1 MSNRAWRQC
10 RVAGWLLGASL
21 LSVAGLAGGCS
32 KPKPAGEAQQAPKYE
47 VADDDSA
54 DAQPDAPPPLTP
66 DLAPA
71 AARPPLADSPAPAAP
86 AAVAPAPAADSA
98 GGEVPQTNPL
108 PQPPALAGEQLDTLA
123 IPDGSP
129 QELMQ
134 FIQQLGNRLV
144 AIQTQ
149 IQQGGATPAA
159 MRPALE
165 AMLEAANR
173 VLAAEVDEATRKQA
187 VESKAGALLM
197 LSQVAPDPSWGTQ
210 IREFATS
217 VAADPSPAIAIEG
230 RTILLGIL
238 VGEITHGR
246 SQDVDALIAQVKTL
260 LADDQRNASV
270 LAVTQQAFMALRRVG
285 REEEAREVFGLIANA
300 FHDHADPQLATEADN
315 MLEQIALMDLQIE
328 TKLND
333 VLLKRD
339 GASAAF
345 TDAVTQALQRPN
357 PGAVALERI
366 GSCLPQLE
374 QSGNYELAA
383 KVCELIQAAYKNST
397 SPQVREFAIQ
407 KTDITMRRLNLL
419 GKPLALAGTQLDG
432 APLDAAPYQGQ
443 VLLVA
448 FWASAAPSCK
458 RDLLTVKT
466 LYDKYHAQGF
476 DVLGVCLDQDTAT
489 ANAFVSENQLPWVNI
504 ANSKLAEQCGVEMIP
519 YLLLIDRQGN
529 VVDLFVAGSAL
540 DAKLADML
548 GSAPG
553 AAPAQDPGA
562 APAQDPGAT
571 PAQDPGA
578 AGTP

>member
-1 MSNRAWRQC
+1 
-10 RVAGWLLGASL
+10 LLGASL

-32 KPKPAGEAQQAPKYE
+32 KPKPADEAQQAPKYE

-54 DAQPDAPPPLTP
+54 DVQPPVQPPIQPDVPPLLPP

-71 AARPPLADSPAPAAP
+71 TARPPVDDSPAAAAP
-86 AAVAPAPAADSA
+86 AAAVPAPAADSA
-98 GGEVPQTNPL
+98 GGEVPQTNSL

-123 IPDGSP
+123 VPDGSP

-134 FIQQLGNRLV
+134 FIQQQGKQLV

-149 IQQGGATPAA
+149 IQQGRATPAA

-165 AMLEAANR
+165 ALLEAANR
-173 VLAAEVDEATRKQA
+173 ILAAEVEEATRKQA
-187 VESKAGALLM
+187 VETKAGALLM
-197 LSQVAPDPSWGTQ
+197 LGQVTPDPSWGAQ

-238 VGEITHGR
+238 VGEITQGR

-270 LAVTQQAFMALRRVG
+270 LAVTQQAFMALRSVG
-285 REEEAREVFGLIANA
+285 REEEAREVFSLIANA
-300 FHDHADPQLATEADN
+300 FRDHADPQVAMEADN
-315 MLEQIALMDLQIE
+315 MLEQIALADLQIE
-328 TKLND
+328 MKLND

-339 GASAAF
+339 GAGAAF

-357 PGAVALERI
+357 PGAIALERI

-383 KVCELIQAAYKNST
+383 KVCELLRAAYKNNT
-397 SPQVREFAIQ
+397 SPRIREFAIE
-407 KTDITMRRLNLL
+407 KSDITMRRLNLL
-419 GKPLALAGTQLDG
+419 GKPLDLAGTRLDG
-432 APLDAAPYQGQ
+432 TPLDAAPYHGQ

-458 RDLLTVKT
+458 PELLTIKS

-489 ANAFVSENQLPWVNI
+489 ASAFVSENQLPWVNI
-504 ANSKLAEQCGVEMIP
+504 ADSKLAEQCGVEMIP

-529 VVDLFVAGSAL
+529 VVDLFVAGSTL

-548 GSAPG
+548 DSALD
-553 AAPAQDPGA
+553 AAPAQDP
-562 APAQDPGAT
+562 D
-571 PAQDPGA
+571 A